1 MSKLILVDGAK
12 GHSGTCLIKEILETR
27 PDWKIIATDLP
38 TEKRNELMTKETI
51 FSSRF
56 EYMTEILKD
65 KRITFIPADLTD
77 KETLNDLFNERKY
90 DFIFHIASLYDYF
103 APLDLLRKVNV
114 EGTRNLLEIIS
125 KTQDLEKLR
134 FIHWSTCGVYG
145 EPKYGKDKR
154 GYPIPA
160 DETASYNPPNDY
172 SISKMEQEMVLKD
185 YINNHQLKATII
197 RLAPIMGPYQIYGVF
212 HIMQI
217 VNKSGFG
224 PGIHIYPKKKRLA
237 MPLIH
242 VEDLVRSAVFL
253 VENDKSIGEIYN
265 LVIDVCFQADFLEY
279 LADLLNV
286 DYFNF
291 PIWWP
296 LYKFFSKFFFWL
308 NRRNDKKARKLKSR
322 PPVDLSMAGYTLHQ
336 YLFSNN
342 KIKELGFKFKFPD
355 YKSATKDTV
364 EWYLKNK
371 WLESE
376 Y

>member
-1 MSKLILVDGAK
+1 
-12 GHSGTCLIKEILETR
+12 
-27 PDWKIIATDLP
+27 
-38 TEKRNELMTKETI
+38 
-51 FSSRF
+51 
-56 EYMTEILKD
+56 
-65 KRITFIPADLTD
+65 
-77 KETLNDLFNERKY
+77 
-90 DFIFHIASLYDYF
+90 
-103 APLDLLRKVNV
+103 
-114 EGTRNLLEIIS
+114 
-125 KTQDLEKLR
+125 
-134 FIHWSTCGVYG
+134 
-145 EPKYGKDKR
+145 
-154 GYPIPA
+154 
-160 DETASYNPPNDY
+160 
-172 SISKMEQEMVLKD
+172 
-185 YINNHQLKATII
+185 
-197 RLAPIMGPYQIYGVF
+197 
-212 HIMQI
+212 MQI

-253 VENDKSIGEIYN
+253 VESDKSIGEAYN

-296 LYKFFSKFFFWL
+296 FYKFFSKFFLWL
-308 NRRNDKKARKLKSR
+308 SKRDDKKARKLNSR
-322 PPVDLSMAGYTLHQ
+322 PPIDLSMAGYATHQ

>member
-1 MSKLILVDGAK
+1 MSKLVLVD
-12 GHSGTCLIKEILETR
+12 
-27 PDWKIIATDLP
+27 
-38 TEKRNELMTKETI
+38 I
-51 FSSRF
+51 FSTRF
-56 EYMTEILKD
+56 KYMTEILED

-77 KETLNDLFNERKY
+77 KDSLNDLFKDRKY
-90 DFIFHIASLYDYF
+90 DIIFHVASLYDYF

-114 EGTRNLLEIIS
+114 EGIRNLLEIIS

-160 DETASYNPPNDY
+160 DENGSYNPPNNY

-185 YINNHQLKATII
+185 YINSCQLKATII
-197 RLAPIMGPYQIYGVF
+197 RSGPILGPYQIYGVF

-224 PGIHIYPKKKRLA
+224 PGIHIYPKKKRLG

-253 VENDKSIGEIYN
+253 AEKDKSIGETYN
-265 LVIDVCFQADFLEY
+265 LVIDVCLQADFLEY
-279 LADLLNV
+279 LADLLNA

-308 NRRNDKKARKLKSR
+308 SKRNDKKARKLNSR
-322 PPVDLSMAGYTLHQ
+322 PPVDLSMSFYATHQ

>member
-1 MSKLILVDGAK
+1 MSKLVLVDGAK
-12 GHSGTCLIKEILETR
+12 GHTGTFLIKEILR
-27 PDWKIIATDLP
+27 SKPDWTIIATDLP
-38 TEKRNELMTKETI
+38 LEKRNQLMTKETI
-51 FSSRF
+51 FSGRF
-56 EYMTEILKD
+56 KYMTEILDNEK
-65 KRITFIPADLTD
+65 ISFIPSDLTD
-77 KETLNDLFNERKY
+77 KDSLENLLKDREY
-90 DFIFHIASLYDYF
+90 DIIFHAASLYDYF

-114 EGTRNLLEIIS
+114 EGIRNLLEIIH
-125 KTQDLEKLR
+125 KTQDTGRLR

-145 EPKYGKDKR
+145 EPKYEKNKK

-160 DETASYNPPNDY
+160 DETSSYNPPNNY
-172 SISKMEQEMVLKD
+172 SISKMEQEMVLKESID
-185 YINNHQLKATII
+185 NYQLKATII
-197 RLAPIMGPYQIYGVF
+197 RPAPIMGPYQIYGVF
-212 HIMQI
+212 HLLQM

-253 VENDKSIGEIYN
+253 AENDNSIGEAYN
-265 LVIDVCFQADFLEY
+265 LVIDVCFQEDFLEY

-286 DYFNF
+286 YYFNF
-291 PIWWP
+291 PVWWP
-296 LYKFFSKFFFWL
+296 VYKIFSKFLFWL
-308 NRRNDKKARKLKSR
+308 SKRKEKKARKLNSR
-322 PPVDLSMAGYTLHQ
+322 PPVDLSMAGYTTHQ
-336 YLFSNN
+336 YLFSNK

-355 YKSATKDTV
+355 YKIATKDTV

>member
-1 MSKLILVDGAK
+1 MSKLVLVDGAK
-12 GHSGTCLIKEILETR
+12 GHTGTFLIKEILETK

-38 TEKRNELMTKETI
+38 AEKRNELMTKETI
-51 FSSRF
+51 FSKRF
-56 EYMTEILKD
+56 KYMTEILED
-65 KRITFIPADLTD
+65 ERITFIPADLRD
-77 KETLNDLFNERKY
+77 KETLIDLFKERKY
-90 DFIFHIASLYDYF
+90 DIIFHIASLYDYF
-103 APLDLLRKVNV
+103 APLDLLREVNV
-114 EGTRNLLEIIS
+114 EGIRNLLEIIS
-125 KTQDLEKLR
+125 KTQNLEKLR

-160 DETASYNPPNDY
+160 DETAPYNPPNNY
-172 SISKMEQEMVLKD
+172 SLSKMEQEMVLKD
-185 YINNHQLKATII
+185 YINSYQLKATTI

-212 HIMQI
+212 HVMQI

-253 VENDKSIGEIYN
+253 VENDKSIGETYN
-265 LVIDVCFQADFLEY
+265 LVIDVCLQTDFLEY

-308 NRRNDKKARKLKSR
+308 SKRDDKKARKLNSR
-322 PPVDLSMAGYTLHQ
+322 PPVDLSMSFYATHQ

-364 EWYLKNK
+364 DWYLKNK

>member
-1 MSKLILVDGAK
+1 MSKLVLVDGAK
-12 GHSGTCLIKEILETR
+12 GHTGTFLIKEILETK

-51 FSSRF
+51 FSPRF
-56 EYMTEILKD
+56 KYMTEILED
-65 KRITFIPADLTD
+65 ERIIFIPADLTD
-77 KETLNDLFNERKY
+77 KETLNDLFKERKY
-90 DFIFHIASLYDYF
+90 DIIFHIASLYDYF

-114 EGTRNLLEIIS
+114 EGIRNLLEIIS

-145 EPKYGKDKR
+145 EPKYAKDKR

-160 DETASYNPPNDY
+160 DETASYNPPNNY

-185 YINNHQLKATII
+185 YINSHQLKATII
-197 RLAPIMGPYQIYGVF
+197 RLAPILGPYQIYGVF
-212 HIMQI
+212 HLMQI
-217 VNKSGFG
+217 VNKSGLG

-253 VENDKSIGEIYN
+253 VESDKPIGEAYN

-296 LYKFFSKFFFWL
+296 IYKFFSKFLFWL
-308 NRRNDKKARKLKSR
+308 SKRNDKKARKLNSR
-322 PPVDLSMAGYTLHQ
+322 PPVDLSMAGYATHQ

>member
-1 MSKLILVDGAK
+1 MSKLVLVDGAK
-12 GHSGTCLIKEILETR
+12 GHTGTFLIKEILETK

-51 FSSRF
+51 FSTRF
-56 EYMTEILKD
+56 KYMTEILED
-65 KRITFIPADLTD
+65 ERIIFIPADLRD
-77 KETLNDLFNERKY
+77 KETLNDLFKGRKY
-90 DFIFHIASLYDYF
+90 DIIFHTASLYDYF

-114 EGTRNLLEIIS
+114 EGIRNLLEIIS

-160 DETASYNPPNDY
+160 DETTSYNPPNNY

-185 YINNHQLKATII
+185 YINNLQLKATII
-197 RLAPIMGPYQIYGVF
+197 RLAPILGPYQIYGVF
-212 HIMQI
+212 HLMQI

-242 VEDLVRSAVFL
+242 VEDLVRSAVFI
-253 VENDKSIGEIYN
+253 VESDKPIGEVYN
-265 LVIDVCFQADFLEY
+265 LVIDICFQEDFLEY

-291 PIWWP
+291 PVWWP
-296 LYKFFSKFFFWL
+296 FYKFFSKLLFWL
-308 NRRNDKKARKLKSR
+308 SKRNDKKARKLNSR
-322 PPVDLSMAGYTLHQ
+322 PPVDLSMAGYTTHQ